1 MHCAFK
7 KLLIIMHSE
16 VMRTRFVISALGILI
31 CHSYFGI
38 IQERITRGRYGNKI
52 NQDGMIGERFTCTLT
67 LVAIEC
73 LCNLIFA
80 KVILTRQSQSSD
92 DKTPSYYYAL
102 AALSNLLSMVSS
114 NMALRWITFP
124 TQVIAKSAKP
134 IPVMLLGV
142 LIGRK
147 SYPMRKY
154 FHTLLIVIGVTIFM
168 YKVDDDS
175 ARSESTI
182 LGQILI
188 LFSLFMNGISGVI
201 QDRITS
207 VGNPSAGAMMMWV
220 NTWCT
225 IILTIVISMTGEWIH
240 FLKFTS
246 SHPDIIKD
254 LFLISTTGAFGQFFI
269 FTMISN
275 FGSLPCSIV
284 TTVRK
289 FFAVLFSV
297 MVFGNSLSRL
307 QWFGATLVFAGLFAD
322 MFAKGRRK
330 SKGE

>member
-1 MHCAFK
+1 LLKVNAVIYK
-7 KLLIIMHSE
+7 KLPCDATNFIIY
-16 VMRTRFVISALGILI
+16 A
-31 CHSYFGI
+31 
-38 IQERITRGRYGNKI
+38 
-52 NQDGMIGERFTCTLT
+52 
-67 LVAIEC
+67 
-73 LCNLIFA
+73 
-80 KVILTRQSQSSD
+80 VILTKQSQPSD
-92 DKTPSYYYAL
+92 DKTPRYYYAL
-102 AALSNLLSMVSS
+102 AAFSNLLSMVSS
-114 NMALRWITFP
+114 NMALRWISYP

-142 LIGRK
+142 FLAKK
-147 SYPMRKY
+147 SYPFRKY

-168 YKVDDDS
+168 YKVDETQDS
-175 ARSESTI
+175 SENTAF
-182 LGQILI
+182 GQILI
-188 LFSLFMNGISGVI
+188 LFSLFMNGITGVI

-207 VGNPSAGAMMMWV
+207 IGHPSPQLMMMWV

-225 IILTIVISMTGEWIH
+225 IILTIVISITGEWIH

-246 SHPDIIKD
+246 SHPEIIKD
-254 LFLISTTGAFGQFFI
+254 LLLISSAGAFGQFFI

-307 QWFGATLVFAGLFAD
+307 QWFGAILVFAGLFAD
-322 MFAKGRRK
+322 MFVKARRK
-330 SKGE
+330 SKAE

>member
-1 MHCAFK
+1 
-7 KLLIIMHSE
+7 
-16 VMRTRFVISALGILI
+16 
-31 CHSYFGI
+31 
-38 IQERITRGRYGNKI
+38 
-52 NQDGMIGERFTCTLT
+52 
-67 LVAIEC
+67 
-73 LCNLIFA
+73 
-80 KVILTRQSQSSD
+80 
-92 DKTPSYYYAL
+92 
-102 AALSNLLSMVSS
+102 MVSS
-114 NMALRWITFP
+114 NMALRWISYP

-134 IPVMLLGV
+134 IPVMILGV

-147 SYPMRKY
+147 SYPLKKY

-168 YKVDDDS
+168 YKVDES
-175 ARSESTI
+175 QESSESTT
-182 LGQILI
+182 LGQALI
-188 LFSLFMNGISGVI
+188 LFSLFMNGITGVV

-207 VGNPSAGAMMMWV
+207 IGKPSPQLMMMWV

-225 IILTIVISMTGEWIH
+225 IILTILILISGEWMH

-246 SHPDIIKD
+246 SHPEIIKD
-254 LFLISTTGAFGQFFI
+254 LFLISITGAFGQFFI

-307 QWFGATLVFAGLFAD
+307 QWFGAILVFAGLFAD
-322 MFAKGRRK
+322 MFVKGRRK
-330 SKGE
+330 GKGE